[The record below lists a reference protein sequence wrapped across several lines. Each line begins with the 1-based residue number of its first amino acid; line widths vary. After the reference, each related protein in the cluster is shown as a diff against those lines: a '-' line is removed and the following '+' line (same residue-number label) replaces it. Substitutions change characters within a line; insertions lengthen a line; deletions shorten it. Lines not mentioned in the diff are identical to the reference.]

1 LEAGEQTP
9 LKTWSNPLYWVD
21 IAVYVAF
28 AVFVASQAT
37 WHVREIIGMCVA
49 AVGFALR
56 LTARFQL
63 GASFSVSAQARKLV
77 TTGLYS
83 KFRNP
88 VYYFAAVAFAGL
100 FIVIGDP
107 IVFLFFVLFYSA
119 YQIPR
124 MRKEAKVL
132 EQAFGDEYRRYR
144 AKTWF

>member
-1 LEAGEQTP
+1 MKSQR
-9 LKTWSNPLYWVD
+9 NPLYWVD
-21 IAVYVAF
+21 IAAYLAF
-28 AVFVASQAT
+28 SAFVISRAT
-37 WHVREIIGMCVA
+37 WHAREIIGISIA
-49 AVGFALR
+49 IAGFALWM
-56 LTARFQL
+56 TARFQL
-63 GASFSVSAQARKLV
+63 GGSFTVSAQARKLV

-100 FIVIGDP
+100 FIVIGNP
-107 IVFLFFVLFYSA
+107 VLVLVFILFYS